1 MTHTPPDGLGTAGVK
16 LWNSITDGV
25 IFRPDELAILESA
38 CKMADRI
45 ARYERELE
53 GEPTTVRGSMGQ
65 MVLHPLLAEITNL
78 QVKQAQLLSRLK
90 VPELE
95 DEEDET
101 AHDRPMSRSEAAR
114 IAANARWRRNG

>member
-90 VPELE
+90 IPELE
-95 DEEDET
+95 DEDDDVEVI
-101 AHDRPMSRSEAAR
+101 RPMTRSEAAR
-114 IAANARWRRNG
+114 KAANARWRRHG